1 MKISFE
7 NPDKIN
13 GLMTLT
19 VEVDDYK
26 EKVEKTLKDYRKKAN
41 VPGFRPGNVPMNII
55 KRQYGTA
62 VKVDVVNKI
71 IGEEMYKYL
80 RENNVKMLG
89 EPLPSEKQVPQ
100 DLEKEGDYEFIF
112 DIAVAPEFTISLSN
126 KDKVDYFDIQP
137 DDKLI
142 DQQVEMFASRNGHY
156 DKAEVYDPE
165 QRDMLKGD
173 LRQLDDEGNT
183 LEGGITVADA
193 VLMPQYIKEE
203 AQKAL
208 FDGAKL
214 GDIITFNPKKAYPES
229 DTEVAALLKLK
240 KEEVADINADFSFQ
254 VTEISRFVKSAL
266 DQDLFDS
273 VFGEGNVKTEEEFRS
288 RIADG
293 LKAQLAGES
302 DYRFLLDVRKY
313 AENKV
318 GEITFPEDILK
329 RVMKAGNKD
338 KDADYVDKHF
348 DASIR
353 ELKWHLIKEQLV
365 AANDVKIEDTDV
377 KAVAKEMARAQ
388 FAQYGMN
395 NVPDEY
401 LDGYADDMLKQKEN
415 VDSLVDRAIDR
426 KLIDVLKNV
435 VKLNVKTVTLDEFN
449 KIAAE

>member
-273 VFGEGNVKTEEEFRS
+273 VFGEGNVKTEEEFRA
-288 RIADG
+288 RIAEG

-388 FAQYGMN
+388 FAQYGIN

>member
-41 VPGFRPGNVPMNII
+41 VPGFRPGNVPMNLI

-62 VKVDVVNKI
+62 VKADVVNKI

-100 DLEKEGDYEFIF
+100 DLEKEGNYEFIF
-112 DIAVAPEFTISLSN
+112 DIAVAPEFTVTLSD
-126 KDKVDYFDIQP
+126 KDKINFYDIQP

-156 DKAEVYDPE
+156 EKTETYDPA
-165 QRDMLKGD
+165 QRDLLKGD
-173 LRQLDDEGNT
+173 LRQLDEEGNT

-203 AQKAL
+203 TQKAL

-214 GDIITFNPKKAYPES
+214 GDIITFNPQKAYPES
-229 DTEVAALLKLK
+229 DAEVAALLKLK

-266 DQDLFDS
+266 DQELFDS
-273 VFGEGNVKTEEEFRS
+273 VFGEGAVTNEEEFRA
-288 RIADG
+288 RIAEG
-293 LKAQLAGES
+293 LKVQLAGEAN
-302 DYRFLLDVRKY
+302 YKFLADVRKY
-313 AENKV
+313 TEDKV
-318 GEITFPEDILK
+318 GDITFPEEILK

-365 AANDVKIEDTDV
+365 AANEVKIEDADV

-401 LDGYADDMLKQKEN
+401 LDSYADDMLKQKETI
-415 VDSLVDRAIDR
+415 DSLVDRAIDR

-435 VKLNVKTVTLDEFN
+435 VKLNVKTVTLEEFN

>member
-229 DTEVAALLKLK
+229 DTEVAALLKIEK
-240 KEEVADINADFSFQ
+240 ADAADMTSDFSYQ
-254 VTEISRFVKSAL
+254 ITEISRYVNAEV
-266 DQDLFDS
+266 DQKLFDT
-273 VFGEGNVKTEEEFRS
+273 VFGEGNVNGEEEFRS
-288 RIADG
+288 RIAEG
-293 LKAQLAGES
+293 LKVQLRVEE
-302 DYRFLLDVRKY
+302 DFRFLADLRAY

-318 GEITFPEDILK
+318 GELTFPEELLK
-329 RVMKAGNKD
+329 KIMKNNNKD
-338 KDADYVDKHF
+338 KDEKYVDEHF
-348 DASIR
+348 ADSLR

-365 AANDVKIEDTDV
+365 AAYDVKVEEDDM
-377 KAVAKEMARAQ
+377 KAAAREMARAQ

-395 NVPDEY
+395 DVPDEY
-401 LDGYADDMLKQKEN
+401 LDNYAADLLKKKEYS
-415 VDSLVDRAIDR
+415 DTIVDRVIER
-426 KLIDVLKNV
+426 KLLLAIKPVVSLNTKNV
-435 VKLNVKTVTLDEFN
+435 TIDEFRQLA
-449 KIAAE
+449 KA